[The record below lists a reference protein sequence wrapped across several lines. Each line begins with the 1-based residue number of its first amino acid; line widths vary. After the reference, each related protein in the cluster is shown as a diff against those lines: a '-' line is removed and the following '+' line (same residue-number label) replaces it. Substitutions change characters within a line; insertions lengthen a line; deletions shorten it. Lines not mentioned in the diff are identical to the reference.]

1 MEISKWTARVS
12 EWLGERYSHGGHSGR
27 RTCHIETNQPTS
39 VSLPVQP
46 ELNKGDVGLT
56 GVGADGGE
64 RCGLAR
70 ALDVREALA
79 RGQVCGLRG
88 GGGGDGDDLGA
99 VDERAH
105 VLPEHGHFGH
115 CGGEFGHH
123 RGLVGWGGG
132 RAGEWVGEMGPRG
145 RWMSTH

>member
-1 MEISKWTARVS
+1 MERCYEAGLEDWEISKWTARVS

-27 RTCHIETNQPTS
+27 RTCKEQTNPRQYLS
-39 VSLPVQP
+39 VQPVQQRA
-46 ELNKGDVGLT
+46 VLT

-64 RCGLAR
+64 RRGLAR
-70 ALDVREALA
+70 ALDVCEALA

-105 VLPEHGHFGH
+105 VLSEDGHLGH
-115 CGGEFGHH
+115 CGGEFGDHG
-123 RGLVGWGGG
+123 GLVG
-132 RAGEWVGEMGPRG
+132 
-145 RWMSTH
+145 